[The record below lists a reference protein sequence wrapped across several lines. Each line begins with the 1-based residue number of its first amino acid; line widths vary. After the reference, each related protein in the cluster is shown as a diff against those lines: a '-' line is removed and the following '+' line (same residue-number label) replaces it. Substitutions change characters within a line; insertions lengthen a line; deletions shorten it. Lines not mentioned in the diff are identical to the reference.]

1 MWGKIHEQITR
12 NKKQSTQ
19 IMKTIT
25 NRPKP
30 NLYSTPKK
38 RSHNQFPVLNYHHW
52 LVKTTIMPNWKFN
65 NVGKTI
71 INHPPN
77 HHQ

>member
-1 MWGKIHEQITR
+1 MRREAGRRWETEDGRRTWTGLHNQNMNPTQKMWGKMHEQITI

-25 NRPKP
+25 NCPKP

-38 RSHNQFPVLNYHHW
+38 
-52 LVKTTIMPNWKFN
+52 KIA
-65 NVGKTI
+65 
-71 INHPPN
+71 
-77 HHQ
+77 

>member
-1 MWGKIHEQITR
+1 MRELEGGRRETVGDGRRQTDVDGVTQPKHEPHTKMWGKIHEQITR

-38 RSHNQFPVLNYHHW
+38 
-52 LVKTTIMPNWKFN
+52 KIA
-65 NVGKTI
+65 
-71 INHPPN
+71 
-77 HHQ
+77 